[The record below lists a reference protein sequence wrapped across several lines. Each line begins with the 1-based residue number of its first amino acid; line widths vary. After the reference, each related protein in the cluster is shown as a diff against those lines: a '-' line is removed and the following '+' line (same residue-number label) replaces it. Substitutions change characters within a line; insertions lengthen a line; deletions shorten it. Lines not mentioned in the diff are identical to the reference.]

1 MSGGEK
7 GVSPS
12 PQPFGSLD
20 KEGDKRE
27 LLPQLPLG
35 GLMLM
40 VWGVAYQLFSF
51 LFDVL
56 SGSVKISYF
65 SQEGGCVQD

>member
-7 GVSPS
+7 EVSPS

-27 LLPQLPLG
+27 LLQLPLG

-51 LFDVL
+51 LFDIL
-56 SGSVKISYF
+56 SGSVKISDF